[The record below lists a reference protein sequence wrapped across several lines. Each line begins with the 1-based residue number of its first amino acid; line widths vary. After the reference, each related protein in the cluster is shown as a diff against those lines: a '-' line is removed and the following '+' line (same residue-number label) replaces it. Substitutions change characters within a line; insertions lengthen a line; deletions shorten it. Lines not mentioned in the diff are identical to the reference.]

1 MFHRPRLAHNA
12 SSFLGDAGTSAS
24 DVFHTKCD
32 VPITVTKVI
41 SAGVPVVGELQHRL
55 VPLRSVSNEGQREPS
70 TRVVLAAEQLHA
82 EQLRVEGDGPLQ
94 IPDPEH
100 GVEHPHGLGSFLD
113 ISKHS
118 GCVRSITTGSQG
130 STHKIPGIDASSN
143 VIDSLDLVIDTIV
156 AREVLDSRGNPTVE
170 AEVMLENGAMG
181 RAIVP
186 SGASTGAHEAHEL
199 RDGGERYLGKGVMQ
213 AVNHIEERIAPAL
226 CGLSALDQATVDA
239 AMLDL
244 DGSDNKSNLGAN
256 AILAVSMATARAAAN
271 GLGIPLYR
279 YLGGPMAN
287 LLPVPLMNVINGG
300 AHAAN
305 SLDFQEFMLVPH
317 GAESFREALRMGT
330 EVFHTLKGLLKAR
343 GMSTSVGD
351 EGGFAPDLGNVEAG
365 EILVEAITKAGYKP
379 GEQISLALD
388 VASTEFFENGRYAFD
403 GGSYDSAEMVGQ
415 LEQLVE
421 KFPIIS
427 IEDGLAEDDWDGW
440 KLLTERL
447 GAKVQLVGDDLFV
460 TNTKRLQQGI
470 DNATANSILIKVNQ
484 IGSLT
489 ETLQAIDL
497 GGRNGYTSVIS
508 HRSGE
513 TEDTTIADLSVATR
527 AGQIKT
533 GSLSR
538 SERVAKYNQLLRIED
553 ELGSQAVYA
562 GAVGQGPRGR
572 G

>member
-1 MFHRPRLAHNA
+1 
-12 SSFLGDAGTSAS
+12 
-24 DVFHTKCD
+24 
-32 VPITVTKVI
+32 VP
-41 SAGVPVVGELQHRL
+41 
-55 VPLRSVSNEGQREPS
+55 
-70 TRVVLAAEQLHA
+70 
-82 EQLRVEGDGPLQ
+82 
-94 IPDPEH
+94 
-100 GVEHPHGLGSFLD
+100 
-113 ISKHS
+113 
-118 GCVRSITTGSQG
+118 SITTESQR
-130 STHKIPGIDASSN
+130 STHKIPGIDAPCN

-199 RDGGERYLGKGVMQ
+199 RDGGARYMGKGVTQ

-226 CGLSALDQATVDA
+226 CGLSALDQAAVDA

-330 EVFHTLKGLLKAR
+330 EVFHTLKGLLKDR

-365 EILVEAITKAGYKP
+365 EILVQAIEKAGYKP

-427 IEDGLAEDDWDGW
+427 IEDGLAEDDWEGW

-447 GAKVQLVGDDLFV
+447 GTKVQLVGDDLFV

-553 ELGSQAVYA
+553 ELGSQAIYA

-572 G
+572 S